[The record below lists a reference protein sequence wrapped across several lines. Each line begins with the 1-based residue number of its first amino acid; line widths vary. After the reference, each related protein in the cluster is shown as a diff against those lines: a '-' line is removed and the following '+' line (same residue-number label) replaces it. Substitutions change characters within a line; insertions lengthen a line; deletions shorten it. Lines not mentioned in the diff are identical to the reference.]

1 MFKNLNL
8 EEKIKFKSLLSQSV
22 ISIIGSMALIALYKV
37 QVHHESGLDWGI
49 GLFVVAVISIILIEI
64 LQKIINN
71 TITNP
76 IYSALFHASVVSN
89 EIEKETNQQENF
101 VNKHILLLKTTDQ
114 IIDKLKK
121 SSQKTKESAMK
132 VADKSQ
138 ESLDLSAKEQK
149 AVKSNI
155 EKMNTLKQKIEIIA
169 ELILELSEHTQ
180 QIGSIIGVVEDITE
194 QTNMLALN
202 AAVEAARAG
211 EHGKGFAVVASEIR
225 KLADESKQATT
236 KITSLIYDIQ
246 QATNSTVMATEEGTK
261 EIESGV
267 DLAHQIAQSIDVL
280 RNTINETVQAVDN
293 IVKDADQQMECTGEV
308 YNSINKIDK
317 GLLDSATSIKQNL
330 TSIKGLIEISKTLK
344 ENVIGYSDIKTTESF
359 NKKAYPN

>member
-1 MFKNLNL
+1 MFRKLNL
-8 EEKIKFKSLLSQSV
+8 EGKIRLKSRISQ
-22 ISIIGSMALIALYKV
+22 IIIVLVCFIAV
-37 QVHHESGLDWGI
+37 M
-49 GLFVVAVISIILIEI
+49 GLFNTESNKGNEVSWDILIIIVSISGIVVVE
-64 LQKIINN
+64 LLHKWINN
-71 TITNP
+71 IVTNP
-76 IYSALFHASVVSN
+76 IYSAIFHTSTALN
-89 EIEKETNQQENF
+89 EISKETGQQENII
-101 VNKHILLLKTTDQ
+101 NKHLELIKHSTE

-121 SSQKTKESAMK
+121 SSQKTKESATR

-138 ESLDLSAKEQK
+138 ESLDLSAKEQIS
-149 AVKSNI
+149 VKSNI
-155 EKMNTLKQKIEIIA
+155 EKMKTLKQKIEIIA

-180 QIGSIIGVVEDITE
+180 QIGNIIGVVEDITE

-267 DLAHQIAQSIDVL
+267 DLALQIAQSIDVL
-280 RNTINETVQAVDN
+280 RNTINETVKAVDN
-293 IVKDADQQMECTGEV
+293 IVKDADQQLECTGEV
-308 YNSINKIDK
+308 YNSINQIDK
-317 GLLDSATSIKQNL
+317 GLIDSVASLKQNINAVQKL
-330 TSIKGLIEISKTLK
+330 LEISKALK
-344 ENVIGYSDIKTTESF
+344 SNVIGNTELRINEGYIKETYSS
-359 NKKAYPN
+359 

>member
-8 EEKIKFKSLLSQSV
+8 EEKIKLKSRISQIIIAIIGATAIFGFYQLKPAYKFEIQWDIIILV
-22 ISIIGSMALIALYKV
+22 ISN
-37 QVHHESGLDWGI
+37 
-49 GLFVVAVISIILIEI
+49 ISIILIEI
-64 LQKIINN
+64 MHKWVND
-71 TITNP
+71 TIKNP
-76 IYSALFHASVVSN
+76 ICNAVSHANKTSA
-89 EIEKETNQQENF
+89 EIVKETNKQEGI
-101 VNKHILLLKTTDQ
+101 VNKYIQLLKDTAAV
-114 IIDKLKK
+114 IDKLKK

-132 VADKSQ
+132 VAGISQ

-155 EKMNTLKQKIEIIA
+155 EKMKTLKQKIEIIA

-293 IVKDADQQMECTGEV
+293 IVKDADHQMECTDEV
-308 YNSINKIDK
+308 QNSIIQIDQ
-317 GLLDSATSIKQNL
+317 GLLDSASSIKQ
-330 TSIKGLIEISKTLK
+330 SISALKGLVEVSKQLKNNIVGSIEVK
-344 ENVIGYSDIKTTESF
+344 NTESF
-359 NKKAYPN
+359 SKETY